1 MKLVLVWIAVCCV
14 WGTVWLFIKLGLRDL
29 PPVSFAGVRLAV
41 AVTVLAPVVF
51 ARREKFP
58 RRGRDLL
65 FVAATGLLLLGL
77 NYALLFWGA
86 QFIPS
91 GLTAVLQAATPVFG
105 LAFAHRLLPNE
116 RFTAA
121 KVAALAVGVAG
132 VAVIFSDQL
141 RVAGWAALAGSAAV
155 AGAAAC
161 VALAYVIVKA
171 RGGGFDPVALMW
183 GQMTT
188 AMIPLL
194 AFGYAREGSPL
205 DFRWTPTAAA
215 SLLYLALVGSVAA
228 FGLNYWLLRR
238 MGAMPLLLMSI
249 PEPLIAVLLGALVL
263 GESLTARTALGGAL
277 ILASVALLLPRRD
290 TSHKDAAATAGET
303 ATPRS

>member
-1 MKLVLVWIAVCCV
+1 MRVMIVWVVVCCV

-29 PPVSFAGVRLAV
+29 PPVSFAGIRLAV
-41 AVTVLAPVVF
+41 AVAVLLPVVV
-51 ARREKFP
+51 ARRKGFP
-58 RRGRDLL
+58 KGVRDIA
-65 FVAATGLLLLGL
+65 FVAGTGLLLLGL

-105 LAFAHRLLPNE
+105 LAFAHLLLPEE
-116 RFTAA
+116 RFTLA
-121 KVAALAVGVAG
+121 KLGSLAIGVAG

-141 RVAGWAALAGSAAV
+141 RVAGWSALAGSAAV
-155 AGAAAC
+155 ACGAVC

-171 RGGGFDPVALMW
+171 RGSHLDPLTLMT
-183 GQMTT
+183 GQMLS

-194 AFGYAREGSPL
+194 AFGFAREGNPL
-205 DFRWTPTAAA
+205 HFRWTPTATA

-238 MGAMPLLLMSI
+238 MGAMKLLLMSI
-249 PEPLIAVLLGALVL
+249 PEPLIAVVLGALVL
-263 GESLTARTALGGAL
+263 GETLTARTALGGAL

-290 TSHKDAAATAGET
+290 ATKTMTTERTQA
-303 ATPRS
+303 

>member
-1 MKLVLVWIAVCCV
+1 MRVVLVWIVVCCV

-29 PPVSFAGVRLAV
+29 PPVSFAGIRLAV
-41 AVTVLAPVVF
+41 AVSLLLPFVV
-51 ARREKFP
+51 ARRKDFP
-58 RRGRDLL
+58 RRGRDLA
-65 FVAATGLLLLGL
+65 FVAGTGLLLLGA

-105 LAFAHRLLPNE
+105 LAFAHYLLPEE
-116 RFTAA
+116 RLTMA
-121 KVAALAVGVAG
+121 KLGALALGVAG

-155 AGAAAC
+155 AGAALC
-161 VALAYVIVKA
+161 VALAYVVVKA
-171 RGGGFDPVALMW
+171 RGTHLDPLTLMT
-183 GQMTT
+183 GQMLS

-194 AFGYAREGSPL
+194 AFGFAREGNPL
-205 DFRWTPTAAA
+205 HFRWTMTATT

-238 MGAMPLLLMSI
+238 MGAMKLLLMSI
-249 PEPLIAVLLGALVL
+249 PEPLIAVMLGAVVL
-263 GESLTARTALGGAL
+263 EETLTARTALGGAL
-277 ILASVALLLPRRD
+277 ILMSVALLLPRRGV
-290 TSHKDAAATAGET
+290 TAEKT
-303 ATPRS
+303 EA